1 MRRTVQRRAVT
12 GLIALMAL
20 ILPTALPASAGEWS
34 RAGVITLDGAT
45 SAEGIA
51 AGPGTT
57 FYAGELETG
66 DIYKGDIRDGTATLF
81 IEAPEGR
88 LAAGMKFDAG
98 SGLLFV
104 AGGTTGQAFVYDT
117 RTGEPAGAFDLGTG
131 FINDVTLTPDGAWFT
146 NSAAAELYKLTVSRD
161 GTKGWVE
168 TLTLTGPA
176 ADAED
181 AFNLN
186 GIAAAK
192 NGRVLIVAHSGNAS
206 LYTVDP
212 ETGASAL
219 IEGVSVPNVD
229 GILVRGKTIW
239 AVQNFANQ
247 ISRFHLSNDLSSGT
261 LEEVIKSDNFQ
272 VPTTAALFGNTLAAV
287 NAKFDEPAADLHE
300 VVLVPARTSG
310 HD

>member
-51 AGPGTT
+51 AGRGTT

-81 IEAPEGR
+81 IDAPKGR

-104 AGGTTGQAFVYDT
+104 AGGTTGKAFVYDT
-117 RTGEPAGAFDLGTG
+117 RTGEPAGAFALGPG

-219 IEGVSVPNVD
+219 IEGVSVPNAD
-229 GILVRGKTIW
+229 GILVRGKTLW

-261 LEEVIKSDNFQ
+261 LEEVIVNDNFQ